1 MPLMRFSPLK
11 SSYFQSS
18 NNPSI
23 NFSCMFQTNSK
34 YNCLKLINWLLLHSV
49 FNVSFCLPSQFS
61 TLQRKT
67 ACSQPKA
74 FIYTIVAEFYGPLL
88 NVFCCNDFSFCYGK
102 LGGPTKKTTFCKNGQ
117 LGSELP
123 APIAKLCW
131 CWNILRKAAT
141 LIFLCLVLFWSSHHY
156 DQHEASVRSTDCQDD
171 MFGRWKLLIW

>member
-1 MPLMRFSPLK
+1 MPLMWFSPLK

-88 NVFCCNDFSFCYGK
+88 NVFCCNDFSFWYGK
-102 LGGPTKKTTFCKNGQ
+102 WGGPTKKTTFCKNGQ

-156 DQHEASVRSTDCQDD
+156 DQYEASVRSTIC
-171 MFGRWKLLIW
+171 

>member
-1 MPLMRFSPLK
+1 MFLRHPIITTIIAIIGPTINRSDASLK
-11 SSYFQSS
+11 SIALPIF
-18 NNPSI
+18 
-23 NFSCMFQTNSK
+23 NS
-34 YNCLKLINWLLLHSV
+34 
-49 FNVSFCLPSQFS
+49 FFA
-61 TLQRKT
+61 LQRKT

-74 FIYTIVAEFYGPLL
+74 SIYTIVAEFYGPLL

-156 DQHEASVRSTDCQDD
+156 DQYEASVRSTIC
-171 MFGRWKLLIW
+171 